1 MIYFENRTLVES
13 LGLTILL
20 LLETLVLTNT
30 SLWLQ
35 TQDAQGKQQFLQLKS
50 SLNMNN
56 VIYCVEQENGG
67 TAWLQKWCKG
77 GFRNTMV
84 LLVKN
89 WIFYTNIVVAEK
101 DCRT

>member
-1 MIYFENRTLVES
+1 
-13 LGLTILL
+13 
-20 LLETLVLTNT
+20 
-30 SLWLQ
+30 
-35 TQDAQGKQQFLQLKS
+35 
-50 SLNMNN
+50 MNN
-56 VIYCVEQENGG
+56 VIYCVEQQNGG

-89 WIFYTNIVVAEK
+89 WIFYTNIVVAEI